1 VHRHGSVLNCLI
13 VCIADLK
20 TAYRH
25 KILAQFA
32 DLEARVQSKRARADA
47 LEDAIRPLVDE
58 LVPLTEPEPR
68 QFADPRHSE
77 HPSLIERLQ
86 QVPERLREYIRTISL
101 ASTTH
106 VLAIFKSLYPAM
118 NLNRL
123 MGGYAHGTTT
133 TRISELHME
142 VKDVATKL
150 ADDVMSSDNDN
161 DDDDDGAPAT
171 ATLTM

>member
-1 VHRHGSVLNCLI
+1 
-13 VCIADLK
+13 
-20 TAYRH
+20 
-25 KILAQFA
+25 
-32 DLEARVQSKRARADA
+32 VQSERAQADA
-47 LEDAIRPLVDE
+47 LENAIRPLVDE
-58 LVPLTEPEPR
+58 LVPLMEPEPR
-68 QFADPRHSE
+68 QFGDPRHSE
-77 HPSLIERLQ
+77 HPNLMERLQ
-86 QVPERLREYIRTISL
+86 QVPDRLHEYIWTISL

-133 TRISELHME
+133 MRISELHVE

-150 ADDVMSSDNDN
+150 ADDVMSSDDDN

-171 ATLTM
+171 AALTM

>member
-1 VHRHGSVLNCLI
+1 VYRHGSVLNCLI
-13 VCIADLK
+13 AVTADLK
-20 TAYRH
+20 IAYGH

-32 DLEARVQSKRARADA
+32 NLEVRVQSERAQANV

-58 LVPLTEPEPR
+58 PVPLTEPELR
-68 QFADPRHSE
+68 QFGDPRHSE
-77 HPSLIERLQ
+77 HPSLMERLQ
-86 QVPERLREYIRTISL
+86 QFPDRLREYIRTISL

-106 VLAIFKSLYPAM
+106 VLAIFKSLYPVM
-118 NLNRL
+118 NLNKL

-133 TRISELHME
+133 KRISELHVV

-150 ADDVMSSDNDN
+150 ADDVMSSDDDN

-171 ATLTM
+171 AALTM